1 MTARGPLFEV
11 ADDDDDDEDKK
22 LSAKATTKVTQSGQ
36 VIPSEEG
43 QAGVFDDQEVVNLV
57 SPQGAIGW
65 KRSRTAS
72 ERTYLVPLGGA
83 KRDDLGTLQGILD
96 ESDGPKSIGHLDSIP
111 GGGEGPLPK
120 YNFPTSK
127 YQPPLSNP
135 PPHPIKAL

>member
-57 SPQGAIGW
+57 FPKAQLAGRG
-65 KRSRTAS
+65 RGQRAS
-72 ERTYLVPLGGA
+72 EHIWFHLGAPSGTIWGRCRVFWTNRTV
-83 KRDDLGTLQGILD
+83 QNQLD
-96 ESDGPKSIGHLDSIP
+96 RPCRTRNWTCPTVGHLDSIP
-111 GGGEGPLPK
+111 GLEGR
-120 YNFPTSK
+120 
-127 YQPPLSNP
+127 
-135 PPHPIKAL
+135 

>member
-1 MTARGPLFEV
+1 M
-11 ADDDDDDEDKK
+11 
-22 LSAKATTKVTQSGQ
+22 
-36 VIPSEEG
+36 IPSEED

-96 ESDGPKSIGHLDSIP
+96 ESDGPKSIRPSVSDPQLDMSDSRTFGLDPCHLPTASPDKTTHTCLSGFFQRAYPRSALTLLINRF
-111 GGGEGPLPK
+111 GRIEHVMHYPK
-120 YNFPTSK
+120 RAT
-127 YQPPLSNP
+127 
-135 PPHPIKAL
+135 I

>member
-57 SPQGAIGW
+57 F
-65 KRSRTAS
+65 
-72 ERTYLVPLGGA
+72 
-83 KRDDLGTLQGILD
+83 
-96 ESDGPKSIGHLDSIP
+96 PKAQLAGR
-111 GGGEGPLPK
+111 GRGGEPINDERANKFGSTWGRQAGRSGDVAG
-120 YNFPTSK
+120 YFGRIGRSK
-127 YQPPLSNP
+127 IN
-135 PPHPIKAL
+135 

>member
-65 KRSRTAS
+65 KRSRNG
-72 ERTYLVPLGGA
+72 ERANIFGSTWGRQAGRYGDVAGYFG
-83 KRDDLGTLQGILD
+83 R
-96 ESDGPKSIGHLDSIP
+96 IGR
-111 GGGEGPLPK
+111 
-120 YNFPTSK
+120 SK
-127 YQPPLSNP
+127 IN
-135 PPHPIKAL
+135 

>member
-96 ESDGPKSIGHLDSIP
+96 ESDPQLDMSDSRTFGLDPCFKHYDFAII
-111 GGGEGPLPK
+111 LM
-120 YNFPTSK
+120 
-127 YQPPLSNP
+127 
-135 PPHPIKAL
+135 